1 MKKNEFV
8 EFEGKAYRRT
18 STEICFHD
26 FETGFTYTDDPTNPE
41 ELLKE
46 GFVEVDKVILEP
58 VLTLNKKGYK
68 TSFSC
73 GGHLMIADVEKCI
86 DDIQSTLELYHP
98 NYETYLKIDK
108 YRIAPLFDIMTY
120 VNIEDMYI
128 SFQGSNMKRDTEI
141 FKAFNRCTRCNIHK
155 EYSTIPDWSYDE
167 EVCEQCDTT
176 PREGIELLESMS
188 LYGSFYDSCPYI
200 MDGYF
205 IHNDTRAC
213 RLLSEEYKETK
224 DLSKILEYMKEKV
237 KLIELE
243 FDLWQ
248 QDMIIQIMKAVDL
261 LPELK

>member
-8 EFEGKAYRRT
+8 EFEGIAYRRT

-26 FETGFTYTDDPTNPE
+26 FETGFTYADDPVNPE

-58 VLTLNKKGYK
+58 VLALNKKGYK

-73 GGHLMIADVEKCI
+73 GGHLMIADVERCI
-86 DDIQSTLELYHP
+86 DNIIINKD
-98 NYETYLKIDK
+98 
-108 YRIAPLFDIMTY
+108 RIAPLFDIMTY

-128 SFQGSNMKRDTEI
+128 SFQGSNMRRDIEI
-141 FKAFNRCTRCNIHK
+141 FKAFNRCTKCNIHK

-205 IHNDTRAC
+205 THNDTRTC

-237 KLIELE
+237 KLIEME

-248 QDMIIQIMKAVDL
+248 QDMIIQIMKAIDL